1 MRRRP
6 VNAGSPVDLGQTQV
20 RRRHRRRDRQ
30 DPAAPLTGTWQLR
43 GTVGHAIVAY
53 AMMTQRTPRMNDA
66 IRNDAIRAALARGGI
81 IDLTTTGRK
90 SGEPRRIEIV
100 LHAIDG
106 RIVISGMPR
115 AEKRAW
121 LANVE
126 ADARVTI
133 HLKRDVV
140 ADLAGAARVI
150 TEEEER
156 RALLAHVARA
166 WGRDDLEVMV
176 RDSPLIE
183 VVLDDP
189 ATIRPSHPTGP
200 SGHTAAGFRART

>member
-1 MRRRP
+1 
-6 VNAGSPVDLGQTQV
+6 
-20 RRRHRRRDRQ
+20 
-30 DPAAPLTGTWQLR
+30 
-43 GTVGHAIVAY
+43 
-53 AMMTQRTPRMNDA
+53 MNDA
-66 IRNDAIRAALARGGI
+66 IRNVAIRAALARGGI

-100 LHAIDG
+100 FHAIDG

-115 AEKRAW
+115 GEKRAW

-126 ADARVTI
+126 VDPRVTI
-133 HLKRDVV
+133 HLKQDVV
-140 ADLAGAARVI
+140 ADLSGAARVI

-176 RDSPLIE
+176 RDSPLME

-189 ATIRPSHPTGP
+189 AT
-200 SGHTAAGFRART
+200 A

>member
-1 MRRRP
+1 M
-6 VNAGSPVDLGQTQV
+6 AE
-20 RRRHRRRDRQ
+20 
-30 DPAAPLTGTWQLR
+30 DPPMAED
-43 GTVGHAIVAY
+43 
-53 AMMTQRTPRMNDA
+53 PRMNDA

-100 LHAIDG
+100 FHAIDG

-115 AEKRAW
+115 GEKRAW

-126 ADARVTI
+126 ADPRVTI
-133 HLKRDVV
+133 HLKQDVV
-140 ADLAGAARVI
+140 ADLSGAARVI
-150 TEEEER
+150 VIEEER

-176 RDSPLIE
+176 RDSPLME

-189 ATIRPSHPTGP
+189 AT
-200 SGHTAAGFRART
+200 A

>member
-1 MRRRP
+1 MDTP
-6 VNAGSPVDLGQTQV
+6 
-20 RRRHRRRDRQ
+20 
-30 DPAAPLTGTWQLR
+30 
-43 GTVGHAIVAY
+43 I
-53 AMMTQRTPRMNDA
+53 RT
-66 IRNDAIRAALARGGI
+66 ALARGGI

-100 LHAIDG
+100 FHAIDG

-115 AEKRAW
+115 REKRAW

-126 ADARVTI
+126 ADPRVTI

-140 ADLAGAARVI
+140 ADLPGTARVVAD
-150 TEEEER
+150 ERER
-156 RALLAHVARA
+156 RELLSHVARA

-176 RDSPLIE
+176 RDSPLME

-189 ATIRPSHPTGP
+189 A
-200 SGHTAAGFRART
+200 AA